1 MKRTYYDILRVAPD
15 AETEVITAAYRALM
29 SKLKKHPDLGGDE
42 VEATLIN
49 RAYEILSDSKER
61 SVYDTLLAKSVSEKT
76 KDKKNEKK
84 SYVERR
90 RAPRHDVDSVVS
102 FCVNHDTRWYPARVK
117 DVSILGVKIQSHAA
131 LAVGQH
137 LVIIPPNLASSAVH
151 GTVRWA
157 RMFHPSVFERVYE
170 AGIEFADQITDI
182 DRRFSV

>member
-1 MKRTYYDILRVAPD
+1 MRRTYYDILRVAPD
-15 AETEVITAAYRALM
+15 AEIEVITAAYHTLM

-42 VEATLIN
+42 VEATIIN
-49 RAYEILSDSKER
+49 RAYEILSNPKER
-61 SVYDTLLAKSVSEKT
+61 AVYDTLLSKSVSK
-76 KDKKNEKK
+76 KDGEKK
-84 SYVERR
+84 SHVERR
-90 RAPRHDVDSVVS
+90 RVPRHEVDSVVS

-137 LVIIPPNLASSAVH
+137 LVIIPPNLASPAVH

-182 DRRFSV
+182 DKRFSV

>member
-1 MKRTYYDILRVAPD
+1 MRRTYYDILRVAPD
-15 AETEVITAAYRALM
+15 AETEVIAAAYHALM

-49 RAYEILSDSKER
+49 RAYEILSDSRER
-61 SVYDTLLAKSVSEKT
+61 AVYDALLVKSSAEIKRG
-76 KDKKNEKK
+76 KK
-84 SYVERR
+84 SHIERR
-90 RAPRHDVDSVVS
+90 RAPRHEVDSVVS

-137 LVIIPPNLASSAVH
+137 LVIIPPNLASPAVH

-170 AGIEFADQITDI
+170 AGIEFADQISDI
-182 DRRFSV
+182 DRRFTT